1 MIAVVQRVSEA
12 RVTVEGELVGAVG
25 RGLLVL
31 LAVEKG
37 DSEATSSTLANKIA
51 NLRVFPDETGKMDK
65 SVLDIEGELL
75 VVSQFTLAADTSKGR
90 RPSFDRAAPPAEARV
105 LYEHFVSVSRSLG
118 LVVATG
124 RFQAD
129 MDVTLT
135 NKGPVTLIFG

>member
-12 RVTVEGELVGAVG
+12 RVTVEGEIVGAVG
-25 RGLLVL
+25 LGLLVL

-37 DSEATSSTLANKIA
+37 DNEATSTTLANKIA
-51 NLRVFPDETGKMDK
+51 NLRIFPDEKGKMDK
-65 SVLDIEGELL
+65 SLLDIHGELL

-105 LYEHFVSVSRSLG
+105 LYEHFVSVCRSLDI
-118 LVVATG
+118 VVATG

-129 MDVTLT
+129 MDVSLI
-135 NKGPVTLIFG
+135 NKGPVTLIF